1 MHTSSTRADR
11 AARLALAA
19 AVAGL
24 IVFGAH
30 MVTGLGWAPLEAFA
44 ERWRS
49 VIVPVLAGLA
59 LVLRA
64 AGLGRERAGWTCMGL
79 ALLVWGAGS
88 AYYSTILWTAD
99 PMPFPSVADALWLA
113 VYPLA
118 FAGLASLVRARTDS
132 SSQVSLLDGA
142 IGALAVAA
150 AGVAFVFGDIVA
162 TTGMPAVAIA
172 TNLAFPLGDLVLIAL
187 AVGLIPLAGRRLG
200 RSWGVLVL
208 GLVVFGVA
216 DSLYFYRIADSTYVA
231 GSLLDGGWMLA
242 AVLVATAAWQPR
254 AATRVLRRG
263 WSNFSFQIS
272 FGVVSVGVLVY
283 DHFTRVH
290 WLALVLAASCLLAV
304 LGRMTLVFG
313 ENLRI
318 LAASRVEATTD
329 SLTGLGNRRKLL
341 ADLEQVGA
349 PGTLVLLDLD
359 GFKAYNDTYG
369 HVAGDALLHRLGHS
383 LSGSLADGAAAYR
396 MGGDEFCV
404 FAPSIGDAAA
414 VAAAAALSLGEQGD
428 GFEITSSFGFVML
441 PEEAVDAG
449 AALRLAD
456 ARMYS
461 QKQCRRVSA
470 SSQSKDVLIRALE
483 ERNPLLV
490 DRLAAVADLAVEVGR
505 HLGFADHELE
515 QLRSVAELH
524 DVGKVA
530 IPDAILLKQG
540 PLDDVEWAF
549 VHQHPLIGERI
560 VGAAPALVGVARTVC
575 STHERWDGL
584 GYPDGIAGAEIPIGA
599 RIVAV
604 CDAVSAMVSDRPF
617 RGAVDLPKALV
628 ELRRCAGTQFDP
640 DVVAA
645 ARAVLTG
652 AIAVAA

>member
-1 MHTSSTRADR
+1 MRAC
-11 AARLALAA
+11 
-19 AVAGL
+19 
-24 IVFGAH
+24 I
-30 MVTGLGWAPLEAFA
+30 
-44 ERWRS
+44 
-49 VIVPVLAGLA
+49 
-59 LVLRA
+59 
-64 AGLGRERAGWTCMGL
+64 
-79 ALLVWGAGS
+79 
-88 AYYSTILWTAD
+88 
-99 PMPFPSVADALWLA
+99 
-113 VYPLA
+113 
-118 FAGLASLVRARTDS
+118 
-132 SSQVSLLDGA
+132 
-142 IGALAVAA
+142 
-150 AGVAFVFGDIVA
+150 
-162 TTGMPAVAIA
+162 
-172 TNLAFPLGDLVLIAL
+172 
-187 AVGLIPLAGRRLG
+187 
-200 RSWGVLVL
+200 
-208 GLVVFGVA
+208 
-216 DSLYFYRIADSTYVA
+216 
-231 GSLLDGGWMLA
+231 
-242 AVLVATAAWQPR
+242 
-254 AATRVLRRG
+254 
-263 WSNFSFQIS
+263 
-272 FGVVSVGVLVY
+272 
-283 DHFTRVH
+283 
-290 WLALVLAASCLLAV
+290 
-304 LGRMTLVFG
+304 
-313 ENLRI
+313 
-318 LAASRVEATTD
+318 
-329 SLTGLGNRRKLL
+329 
-341 ADLEQVGA
+341 
-349 PGTLVLLDLD
+349 
-359 GFKAYNDTYG
+359 
-369 HVAGDALLHRLGHS
+369 
-383 LSGSLADGAAAYR
+383 
-396 MGGDEFCV
+396 
-404 FAPSIGDAAA
+404 
-414 VAAAAALSLGEQGD
+414 
-428 GFEITSSFGFVML
+428 
-441 PEEAVDAG
+441 
-449 AALRLAD
+449 
-456 ARMYS
+456 S